1 MAELRGFQTEQL
13 VRHTSASLALKHL
26 NPLRLLGVIDE
37 EVTALNHENNR
48 FLLAKTPILLHELIE
63 ENDAPFILKK
73 WARFSIM

>member
-1 MAELRGFQTEQL
+1 M
-13 VRHTSASLALKHL
+13 
-26 NPLRLLGVIDE
+26 RLLGVIDE

-63 ENDAPFILKK
+63 ENDAPFIFEK